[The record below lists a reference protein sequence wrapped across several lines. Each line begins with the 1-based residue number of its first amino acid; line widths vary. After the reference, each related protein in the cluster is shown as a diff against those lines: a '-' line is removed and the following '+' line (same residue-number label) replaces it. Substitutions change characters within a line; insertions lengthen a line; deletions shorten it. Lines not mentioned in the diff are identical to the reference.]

1 MGTGHHS
8 GIHHINIVVSDLDA
22 AVGFFSLLGFSL
34 RRSKRISGKW
44 LDAVTGLEGVEAEYR
59 ALASPGSPV
68 TIELLC
74 FINPPSREAVGTGE
88 ANRIGY
94 RHIAVAVDDIRKR
107 RSELQAAGVEFIS
120 EVQTNSYGA
129 LMCYTRGPDGILVEL
144 LQPEGEGKES

>member
-1 MGTGHHS
+1 MGTGHHT

-22 AVGFFSLLGFSL
+22 AVAFFSLLGFSL

-44 LDAVTGLEGVEAEYR
+44 LDAVTGFDTVKAEYR

-68 TIELLC
+68 TIELLR
-74 FINPPSREAVGTGE
+74 FITPPPGEAAGTGE

-107 RSELQAAGVEFIS
+107 RSELEAAGVEFIS

-129 LMCYTRGPDGILVEL
+129 LMCYARGPDGILVEL
-144 LQPEGEGKES
+144 LQPEGDGEKS